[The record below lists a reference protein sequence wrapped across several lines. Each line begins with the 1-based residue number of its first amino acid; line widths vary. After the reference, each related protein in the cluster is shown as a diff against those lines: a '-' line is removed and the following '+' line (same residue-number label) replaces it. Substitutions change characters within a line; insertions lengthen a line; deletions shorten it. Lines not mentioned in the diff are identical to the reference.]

1 MQCSLSVLAHK
12 VCVQLS
18 YICAVCWFVEC
29 LESPPWQRPGCVCVC
44 GAVNIDFTTSPSLCL
59 SVTGARG
66 GDGTH
71 TLSRTQR
78 SPAIG
83 GVCLPSDLQTWRSFL
98 AQGDSKF
105 DSVCVDNTQGKG
117 VKLYDML
124 SGVLLF
130 VMIQWVTKW
139 EVLMDTTQLLKPLC
153 RYMSFVQTRSEQP
166 FPLFVFVEGEGKQND
181 I

>member
-1 MQCSLSVLAHK
+1 M
-12 VCVQLS
+12 
-18 YICAVCWFVEC
+18 
-29 LESPPWQRPGCVCVC
+29 
-44 GAVNIDFTTSPSLCL
+44 
-59 SVTGARG
+59 
-66 GDGTH
+66 
-71 TLSRTQR
+71 
-78 SPAIG
+78 
-83 GVCLPSDLQTWRSFL
+83 
-98 AQGDSKF
+98 
-105 DSVCVDNTQGKG
+105 CVDNTQGKG